1 VRGSSGVVSVTA
13 EAAAARVLP
22 DSGGGP
28 LSTTCPATPLKGRG
42 TPPRLASKER
52 ELEEVRLLMIT
63 KAGIGGFGD
72 NVTKD
77 EAREDAAVFETEGI
91 SKTEHDISEP
101 RKKQRRREGGN
112 RGGKQI
118 WTSNAFGNNQPSDNV
133 SNLRI

>member
-1 VRGSSGVVSVTA
+1 
-13 EAAAARVLP
+13 
-22 DSGGGP
+22 
-28 LSTTCPATPLKGRG
+28 
-42 TPPRLASKER
+42 
-52 ELEEVRLLMIT
+52 MIT

-133 SNLRI
+133 SNLRIWQVTFIAYTNIWDSNANAHGRDNNENGGKRENLTWFFNFLVPAA